1 MCSPLRGSARI
12 RATFAAAL
20 VAMSFAI
27 CDAASAQAS
36 AAAAAAWPTKP
47 IRLVSPF
54 NPGGAIDVLNRVI
67 AEKLGQRLGQQV
79 IVDAVPGANTIVGA
93 DVVAKAAPD
102 GYTLF
107 MGSTGPLSVNTSLYK
122 RMPFDHLKD
131 FTPISLV
138 ADVPNMLVVNPKSMP
153 ANNFKE
159 FMALLKANPGK
170 YFYAS
175 TGSGTASHLATE
187 LLKSQANVEAT
198 HVPYKGAVALNDLLA
213 GDSVHFMF
221 ATIPSAVQHV
231 RSGRLKALALSSKKR
246 STGLPDIPTVAES
259 GYPNFDASSWFGLV
273 GPANMPTAVTEKIS
287 ADIARVLAIPD
298 IHAKFIE
305 QGAEP
310 VGSTPRE
317 FGQYM
322 KDETVKWAKV
332 VKISGATAE

>member
-1 MCSPLRGSARI
+1 
-12 RATFAAAL
+12 
-20 VAMSFAI
+20 
-27 CDAASAQAS
+27 
-36 AAAAAAWPTKP
+36 
-47 IRLVSPF
+47 
-54 NPGGAIDVLNRVI
+54 
-67 AEKLGQRLGQQV
+67 
-79 IVDAVPGANTIVGA
+79 
-93 DVVAKAAPD
+93 
-102 GYTLF
+102 
-107 MGSTGPLSVNTSLYK
+107 
-122 RMPFDHLKD
+122 MPFDHLKD

-138 ADVPNMLVVNPKSMP
+138 ADVPNMLVVNPKTIP

-198 HVPYKGAVALNDLLA
+198 HVPYKGAVALNDLLG

-273 GPANMPTAVTEKIS
+273 GPANMPKAVTEKIS
-287 ADIARVLAIPD
+287 ADIARVLAMPEIR
-298 IHAKFIE
+298 AKFIE

-322 KDETVKWAKV
+322 KDETVKWASV

>member
-1 MCSPLRGSARI
+1 MKFNTTLRKLTLPAIG
-12 RATFAAAL
+12 AAL
-20 VAMSFAI
+20 VLFAQN
-27 CDAASAQAS
+27 APAQDN
-36 AAAAAAWPTKP
+36 AWPTRP
-47 IRLVSPF
+47 VTMIVGFSA
-54 NPGGAIDVLNRVI
+54 GGTTDII
-67 AEKLGQRLGQQV
+67 ARMLGIELSKMWNQSV
-79 IVDAVPGANTIVGA
+79 IVENRPGAGGNIAGA
-93 DVVAKAAPD
+93 AVAKAAPD

-131 FTPISLV
+131 FTPVSLV
-138 ADVPNMLVVNPKSMP
+138 ADVPNMLVVNPKTMQ

-159 FMALLKANPGK
+159 FMAVLKANPGK

-198 HVPYKGAVALNDLLA
+198 HVPYKGAVALNDLL
-213 GDSVHFMF
+213 GGESVHFMF

-231 RSGRLKALALSSKKR
+231 RNGRLKALALSSKKR

-273 GPANMPTAVTEKIS
+273 GPANMPKAVTDKIS
-287 ADIARVLAIPD
+287 SDIARVLAMPD
-298 IHAKFIE
+298 IRAKFIE

-322 KDETVKWAKV
+322 KDETVKWANV

>member
-1 MCSPLRGSARI
+1 MTISTTLRRI
-12 RATFAAAL
+12 ALRRFALPAIGAAL
-20 VAMSFAI
+20 ALFAQG
-27 CDAASAQAS
+27 ATAQEQN
-36 AAAAAAWPTKP
+36 WPTKP
-47 IRLVSPF
+47 VTMVVGFSA
-54 NPGGAIDVLNRVI
+54 GGTTDII
-67 AEKLGQRLGQQV
+67 ARMLGIELSKLWGQSV
-79 IVDAVPGANTIVGA
+79 IVENRPGAGGNIAGA
-93 DVVAKAAPD
+93 AVAKAAPD

-138 ADVPNMLVVNPKSMP
+138 ADVPNMLVVNPKSMQ

-159 FMALLKANPGK
+159 FLALLKANPGK

-187 LLKSQANVEAT
+187 LLKFQAGVEAT

-213 GDSVHFMF
+213 GESVHFMF

-231 RSGRLKALALSSKKR
+231 RNGRLKALALSSKKR

-259 GYPNFDASSWFGLV
+259 GYPDFDASSWFGLV
-273 GPANMPTAVTEKIS
+273 GPANMPRQVSERIS
-287 ADIARVLAIPD
+287 ADIARVMATPEMK
-298 IHAKFIE
+298 AKFIE

-310 VGSTPRE
+310 VGSTPAQ
-317 FGQYM
+317 FGKYM
-322 KDETVKWAKV
+322 RDETVKWEKV
-332 VKISGATAE
+332 VKLSGATAE

>member
-1 MCSPLRGSARI
+1 
-12 RATFAAAL
+12 
-20 VAMSFAI
+20 
-27 CDAASAQAS
+27 
-36 AAAAAAWPTKP
+36 
-47 IRLVSPF
+47 
-54 NPGGAIDVLNRVI
+54 
-67 AEKLGQRLGQQV
+67 
-79 IVDAVPGANTIVGA
+79 
-93 DVVAKAAPD
+93 
-102 GYTLF
+102 
-107 MGSTGPLSVNTSLYK
+107 VNTSLYK

-159 FMALLKANPGK
+159 FMDLLKANPGK

-187 LLKSQANVEAT
+187 LLKHEAKVEAT

-221 ATIPSAVQHV
+221 ATIPSVVQHV
-231 RSGRLKALALSSKKR
+231 RSGRLKALALTSKKR

-273 GPANMPTAVTEKIS
+273 GPAAMPKAISEKIS
-287 ADIARVLAIPD
+287 ADIARVMAAPEMR
-298 IHAKFIE
+298 AKFIE

-310 VGSTPRE
+310 VASTPAQ
-317 FGQYM
+317 FGDYM
-322 KDETVKWAKV
+322 RSETAKWEKV
-332 VKISGATAE
+332 VKLSGASAE

>member
-1 MCSPLRGSARI
+1 MIVGFSA
-12 RATFAAAL
+12 
-20 VAMSFAI
+20 
-27 CDAASAQAS
+27 
-36 AAAAAAWPTKP
+36 
-47 IRLVSPF
+47 
-54 NPGGAIDVLNRVI
+54 GGTTDII
-67 AEKLGQRLGQQV
+67 ARMLGIELSKLWNQSV
-79 IVDAVPGANTIVGA
+79 IVENRPGAGGNIAGA
-93 DVVAKAAPD
+93 AVAKAAPD

-122 RMPFDHLKD
+122 RMPFDHMKD

-138 ADVPNMLVVNPKSMP
+138 ADVPNMLVVNPKTMP

-198 HVPYKGAVALNDLLA
+198 HVPYKGAVALNDLLG

-273 GPANMPTAVTEKIS
+273 GPANMPKAVTEKIS
-287 ADIARVLAIPD
+287 ADIARVLAMPEIR
-298 IHAKFIE
+298 AKFIE

-322 KDETVKWAKV
+322 KDETVKWAGV

>member
-1 MCSPLRGSARI
+1 MKFNTTLRKLALPAIG
-12 RATFAAAL
+12 AAL
-20 VAMSFAI
+20 ALFAQN
-27 CDAASAQAS
+27 APAQDN
-36 AAAAAAWPTKP
+36 AWPTRP
-47 IRLVSPF
+47 VTMIVGFSA
-54 NPGGAIDVLNRVI
+54 GGTTDII
-67 AEKLGQRLGQQV
+67 ARMLGIELSKMWNQSV
-79 IVDAVPGANTIVGA
+79 IVENRPGAGGNIAGA
-93 DVVAKAAPD
+93 AVAKAAPD

-131 FTPISLV
+131 FTPVSLV
-138 ADVPNMLVVNPKSMP
+138 ADVPNMLVVNPKTMQ

-159 FMALLKANPGK
+159 FMAVLKANPGK

-198 HVPYKGAVALNDLLA
+198 HVPYKGAVALNDLL
-213 GDSVHFMF
+213 GGESVHFMF

-231 RSGRLKALALSSKKR
+231 RNGRLKALALSSKKR

-273 GPANMPTAVTEKIS
+273 GPANMPKAVTDKIS
-287 ADIARVLAIPD
+287 SDIARVLAMPD
-298 IHAKFIE
+298 IRAKFIE

-322 KDETVKWAKV
+322 KDETVKWANV

>member
-1 MCSPLRGSARI
+1 MKFNATLRK
-12 RATFAAAL
+12 FALPAIAAL
-20 VAMSFAI
+20 ALFAQN
-27 CDAASAQAS
+27 APAQDP
-36 AAAAAAWPTKP
+36 AWPTRP
-47 IRLVSPF
+47 VNMIVGFSA
-54 NPGGAIDVLNRVI
+54 GGTTDII
-67 AEKLGQRLGQQV
+67 ARMLGIELSKLWNQSV
-79 IVDAVPGANTIVGA
+79 IVENRPGAGGNIAGA
-93 DVVAKAAPD
+93 AVAKAAPD

-122 RMPFDHLKD
+122 RMPFDHMKD

-138 ADVPNMLVVNPKSMP
+138 ADVPNMLVVNPKTMP

-198 HVPYKGAVALNDLLA
+198 HVPYKGAVALNDLLG

-273 GPANMPTAVTEKIS
+273 GPANMPKAVTEKIS
-287 ADIARVLAIPD
+287 ADIARVLAMPEIR
-298 IHAKFIE
+298 AKFIE

-322 KDETVKWAKV
+322 KDETVKWASV

>member
-1 MCSPLRGSARI
+1 MTVSTTLRK
-12 RATFAAAL
+12 FAMPVVSAAL
-20 VAMSFAI
+20 VLFAQNAPAQDQDWPKRPVTMI
-27 CDAASAQAS
+27 VGFSA
-36 AAAAAAWPTKP
+36 
-47 IRLVSPF
+47 
-54 NPGGAIDVLNRVI
+54 GGTTDII
-67 AEKLGQRLGQQV
+67 ARMLGVELSKIWGQSV
-79 IVDAVPGANTIVGA
+79 IVENRPGAGGNIAGA
-93 DVVAKAAPD
+93 AVAKAAPD

-107 MGSTGPLSVNTSLYK
+107 MGSTGPLAVNTSLYK

-159 FMALLKANPGK
+159 FITLLKASPGK

-213 GDSVHFMF
+213 GEQVHFMF

-231 RSGRLKALALSSKKR
+231 RTGRLKALALSSKKR

-273 GPANMPTAVTEKIS
+273 GPAAMPKAVTEKIS
-287 ADIARVLAIPD
+287 ADIARVMATPD
-298 IHAKFIE
+298 MRAKFIE

-310 VGSTPRE
+310 VGSTPAQ
-317 FGQYM
+317 FGDYM
-322 KDETVKWAKV
+322 RAETVKWEKV

>member
-1 MCSPLRGSARI
+1 MKFNATLRK
-12 RATFAAAL
+12 FALPAIGAVLAL
-20 VAMSFAI
+20 FAQN
-27 CDAASAQAS
+27 APAQDP
-36 AAAAAAWPTKP
+36 AWPTRP
-47 IRLVSPF
+47 VTMIVGFSA
-54 NPGGAIDVLNRVI
+54 GGTTDII
-67 AEKLGQRLGQQV
+67 ARMLGIELSKMWNQSV
-79 IVDAVPGANTIVGA
+79 IVENRPGAGGNIAGA
-93 DVVAKAAPD
+93 TVAKAAPD

-138 ADVPNMLVVNPKSMP
+138 ADVPNMLVVNPKTMP

-198 HVPYKGAVALNDLLA
+198 HVPYKGAVALNDLLG

-231 RSGRLKALALSSKKR
+231 RSGRLKALALSSKRR

-273 GPANMPTAVTEKIS
+273 GPANMPKAVTDKIS
-287 ADIARVLAIPD
+287 ADIARVLAMPEIR
-298 IHAKFIE
+298 AKFIE

-322 KDETVKWAKV
+322 KDETVKWASV

>member
-1 MCSPLRGSARI
+1 MTITTTLRRLAMPVLGIAL
-12 RATFAAAL
+12 TLFAQHAP
-20 VAMSFAI
+20 
-27 CDAASAQAS
+27 AQDQD
-36 AAAAAAWPTKP
+36 WPKRPVT
-47 IRLVSPF
+47 IIVGFS
-54 NPGGAIDVLNRVI
+54 PGGTTDII
-67 AEKLGQRLGQQV
+67 ARMLGVELSKAWGQSV
-79 IVDAVPGANTIVGA
+79 IVENRPGAGGNIAGA
-93 DVVAKAAPD
+93 VVAKAAPD

-107 MGSTGPLSVNTSLYK
+107 MGSTGPLAVNTSLYK

-138 ADVPNMLVVNPKSMP
+138 ADVPNMLVVNPKFMP

-187 LLKSQANVEAT
+187 LLKYDAGVEAT

-221 ATIPSAVQHV
+221 ATIPSVVQHV

-273 GPANMPTAVTEKIS
+273 GPANMPKPISEKIS
-287 ADIARVLAIPD
+287 SDIARAMAVPEMK
-298 IHAKFIE
+298 AKFIE

-310 VGSTPRE
+310 VASTPAQ
-317 FGQYM
+317 FGDYM
-322 KDETVKWAKV
+322 RSETAKWAKV
-332 VKISGATAE
+332 VKISGASAE

>member
-1 MCSPLRGSARI
+1 MKFNATLRKLAVPAIGVAL
-12 RATFAAAL
+12 ALFAQNAP
-20 VAMSFAI
+20 
-27 CDAASAQAS
+27 AQDP
-36 AAAAAAWPTKP
+36 AWPAKP
-47 IRLVSPF
+47 VTMIVGFSA
-54 NPGGAIDVLNRVI
+54 GGTTDII
-67 AEKLGQRLGQQV
+67 ARMLGIELSKMWNQSV
-79 IVDAVPGANTIVGA
+79 IVENRPGAGGNIAGA
-93 DVVAKAAPD
+93 AVAKAAPD

-138 ADVPNMLVVNPKSMP
+138 ADVPNMLVVNPKTMP

-159 FMALLKANPGK
+159 FMGLLKANPGK
-170 YFYAS
+170 YFFAS
-175 TGSGTASHLATE
+175 TGSGTASHLASE

-198 HVPYKGAVALNDLLA
+198 HVPYKGAVALNDLLG

-231 RSGRLKALALSSKKR
+231 RNGKLKALALSSRKR

-273 GPANMPTAVTEKIS
+273 GPANMPKAVTEKIS
-287 ADIARVLAIPD
+287 ADIARVLAMPD
-298 IHAKFIE
+298 IRAKFIE

-310 VGSTPRE
+310 VGSTPQE
-317 FGQYM
+317 FGKYM
-322 KDETVKWAKV
+322 KDETVKWAQV

>member
-1 MCSPLRGSARI
+1 MKFNATLRK
-12 RATFAAAL
+12 FAIPALGAAL
-20 VAMSFAI
+20 ALFAQN
-27 CDAASAQAS
+27 APAQDP
-36 AAAAAAWPTKP
+36 AWPNKP
-47 IRLVSPF
+47 VTMIVGFSA
-54 NPGGAIDVLNRVI
+54 GGTTDII
-67 AEKLGQRLGQQV
+67 ARMLGIELSKMWNQSV
-79 IVDAVPGANTIVGA
+79 IVENRPGAGGNIAGA
-93 DVVAKAAPD
+93 VVAKAAPD

-131 FTPISLV
+131 FTPISLA

>member
-1 MCSPLRGSARI
+1 MTASTTLRRLAIPILG
-12 RATFAAAL
+12 AAL
-20 VAMSFAI
+20 GLFAQH
-27 CDAASAQAS
+27 APAQDQD
-36 AAAAAAWPTKP
+36 WPKRPVT
-47 IRLVSPF
+47 IIVGFS
-54 NPGGAIDVLNRVI
+54 PGGTTDII
-67 AEKLGQRLGQQV
+67 ARMLGVELSKTWGQSV
-79 IVDAVPGANTIVGA
+79 IVENRPGAGGNIAGA
-93 DVVAKAAPD
+93 VVAKAPPD

-107 MGSTGPLSVNTSLYK
+107 MGSTGPLAVNTSLYK
-122 RMPFDHLKD
+122 MMPFDHLKD

-187 LLKSQANVEAT
+187 LLKHDAQVEAT

-221 ATIPSAVQHV
+221 ATIPSVVQHV
-231 RSGRLKALALSSKKR
+231 RSGRLKALAVSSKKR

-273 GPANMPTAVTEKIS
+273 GPAGMPKPISEKIS
-287 ADIARVLAIPD
+287 SDISHAMAVPEMR
-298 IHAKFIE
+298 AKFID

-310 VGSTPRE
+310 VASTPAQFGDYMRRE
-317 FGQYM
+317 
-322 KDETVKWAKV
+322 TAKWQKV
-332 VKISGATAE
+332 VKLSGASAE

>member
-1 MCSPLRGSARI
+1 MKFNATLRN
-12 RATFAAAL
+12 FALPAIGAAL
-20 VAMSFAI
+20 ALFAQ
-27 CDAASAQAS
+27 SAPAQD
-36 AAAAAAWPTKP
+36 AAWPSKP
-47 IRLVSPF
+47 VTMIVGFSA
-54 NPGGAIDVLNRVI
+54 GGTTDII
-67 AEKLGQRLGQQV
+67 ARMLGIELSKMWNQPV
-79 IVDAVPGANTIVGA
+79 IVENRPGAGGNIAGA
-93 DVVAKAAPD
+93 VVAKAAPD

-198 HVPYKGAVALNDLLA
+198 HVPYKGAVALNDLLG

-221 ATIPSAVQHV
+221 ATIPSAIQHV
-231 RSGRLKALALSSKKR
+231 RNNRLKALALSSKKR

-259 GYPNFDASSWFGLV
+259 GYPDFDASSWFGLV
-273 GPANMPTAVTEKIS
+273 GPANMPKAVTDKIS
-287 ADIARVLAIPD
+287 GDIAHVLAIPE
-298 IHAKFIE
+298 IRAKFIE

-322 KDETVKWAKV
+322 KSETVKWAKV

>member
-1 MCSPLRGSARI
+1 MKFNATLRK
-12 RATFAAAL
+12 FAIPALGAAL
-20 VAMSFAI
+20 ALFAQN
-27 CDAASAQAS
+27 APAQDP
-36 AAAAAAWPTKP
+36 AWPNKP
-47 IRLVSPF
+47 VTMIVGFSA
-54 NPGGAIDVLNRVI
+54 GGTTDII
-67 AEKLGQRLGQQV
+67 ARMLGIELSKMWNQSV
-79 IVDAVPGANTIVGA
+79 IVENRPGAGGNIAGA
-93 DVVAKAAPD
+93 VVAKAAPD

-187 LLKSQANVEAT
+187 LLKHEAKVEAT

-221 ATIPSAVQHV
+221 ATIPSVVQHV
-231 RSGRLKALALSSKKR
+231 RSGRLKALALTSKKR

-273 GPANMPTAVTEKIS
+273 GPAAMPKALSEKIS
-287 ADIARVLAIPD
+287 SDIARVMAAPEMR
-298 IHAKFIE
+298 AKFIE

-310 VGSTPRE
+310 VASTPAQ
-317 FGQYM
+317 FGDYM
-322 KDETVKWAKV
+322 RSETAKWEKV
-332 VKISGATAE
+332 VKLSGASAD